1 MKIEVRDLREEDL
14 DAVCAIEES
23 SFSMPWKR
31 EDFQSLIEDN
41 NSIYLVIL
49 ADDKVVGAAGYT
61 FNGFDGYINNVVID
75 VDHRGQRLGR
85 VLMKELLTV
94 GRKNGVP
101 EFTLEVRASNAPAI
115 KLYESLGFKSEGRRK
130 NFYERP
136 VEDAEVMWLRETES
150 V

>member
-1 MKIEVRDLREEDL
+1 MKIEVRDLRTEDL
-14 DAVCAIEES
+14 DEVCRIEEA

-31 EDFQSLIEDN
+31 EDFQNLIDSD

-49 ADDKVVGAAGYT
+49 ADDRVAGAAGYT

-75 VDHRGQRLGR
+75 VDRRGQGLGK
-85 VLMKELLTV
+85 VLMRELLTV

-101 EFTLEVRASNAPAI
+101 EFTLEVRVSNTPAI
-115 KLYESLGFKSEGRRK
+115 KLYESLGFKSEGVRK

-136 VEDAEVMWLRETES
+136 AEVALVMWLREAQS
-150 V
+150 

>member
-14 DAVCAIEES
+14 DEVCRIEEA

-31 EDFQSLIEDN
+31 EDFQDLIDSD

-49 ADDKVVGAAGYT
+49 ADDRVAGAAGYT

-75 VDHRGQRLGR
+75 VDRRGQGLGK

-94 GRKNGVP
+94 GRKNGVL
-101 EFTLEVRASNAPAI
+101 EFTLEVRVSNTPAI
-115 KLYESLGFKSEGRRK
+115 KLYESFGFKSEGVRK

-136 VEDAEVMWLRETES
+136 VEDALVMWLREAQS
-150 V
+150 

>member
-23 SFSMPWKR
+23 SFSMPWRR
-31 EDFQSLIEDN
+31 EDFQGLIEDN

-49 ADDKVVGAAGYT
+49 SDDRVVGAAGYT

-75 VDHRGQRLGR
+75 IDHRGQGLGR

-101 EFTLEVRASNAPAI
+101 EFTLEVRASNVPAI

-136 VEDAEVMWLRETES
+136 VEDAEVMWLRETEP

>member
-1 MKIEVRDLREEDL
+1 MKVEVRDLREEDL
-14 DAVCAIEES
+14 DEVCRIEEA

-31 EDFQSLIEDN
+31 EDFQDLIASD

-49 ADDKVVGAAGYT
+49 ADDRVAGAAGYT

-75 VDHRGQRLGR
+75 VDRRGQGLGK

-101 EFTLEVRASNAPAI
+101 EFTLEVRVSNTPAI
-115 KLYESLGFKSEGRRK
+115 KLYESLGFKSEGVRK

-136 VEDAEVMWLRETES
+136 VEDAEVMWLRDAQS
-150 V
+150 

>member
-1 MKIEVRDLREEDL
+1 MKIEVRDLRTEDL
-14 DAVCAIEES
+14 DEVCRIEES

-31 EDFQSLIEDN
+31 EDFQGLIDSD

-49 ADDKVVGAAGYT
+49 ADDRVAGAAGYT

-75 VDHRGQRLGR
+75 VDRRGQGLGK
-85 VLMKELLTV
+85 VLMKELLAV

-101 EFTLEVRASNAPAI
+101 EFTLEVRVSNTPAI
-115 KLYESLGFKSEGRRK
+115 KLYESFGFKSEGVRK

-136 VEDAEVMWLRETES
+136 TEDALVMWLRES
-150 V
+150 QS

>member
-1 MKIEVRDLREEDL
+1 MKLETKKLEPSDL
-14 DAVCAIEES
+14 DRVCEIEEA

-31 EDFQSLIEDN
+31 EDFQNLIDSD

-49 ADDKVVGAAGYT
+49 ADDRVAGAAGYT

-75 VDHRGQRLGR
+75 VDRRGQGLGR
-85 VLMKELLTV
+85 VLMRELLTV

-101 EFTLEVRASNAPAI
+101 EFTLEVRVSNTPAI
-115 KLYESLGFKSEGRRK
+115 KLYESLGFKSEGVRK

-136 VEDAEVMWLRETES
+136 AEDALVMWLREAQS
-150 V
+150 

>member
-14 DAVCAIEES
+14 DEVCRIEEA

-31 EDFQSLIEDN
+31 EDFQDLIASD

-49 ADDKVVGAAGYT
+49 ADGRVAGAAGYT

-75 VDHRGQRLGR
+75 VDRRGQGLGK

-101 EFTLEVRASNAPAI
+101 EFTLEVRVSNTPAI
-115 KLYESLGFKSEGRRK
+115 KLYESLGFKSEGVRK

-136 VEDAEVMWLRETES
+136 VEDAEVMWLREAQS
-150 V
+150 

>member
-23 SFSMPWKR
+23 SFSMPWRR
-31 EDFQSLIEDN
+31 EDFQGLIEDN
-41 NSIYLVIL
+41 NSIYLIIL
-49 ADDKVVGAAGYT
+49 SDDRVVGAAGYT

-75 VDHRGQRLGR
+75 VDYRGQGLGR
-85 VLMKELLTV
+85 VLLQELLRV

-101 EFTLEVRASNAPAI
+101 EFTLEVRASNVPAI

-130 NFYERP
+130 NFYEHP
-136 VEDAEVMWLRETES
+136 TEDAEVMWLRD
-150 V
+150 VKPI

>member
-1 MKIEVRDLREEDL
+1 MKVEVRDLREEDL
-14 DAVCAIEES
+14 DEVCRIEET

-31 EDFQSLIEDN
+31 EDFQGLIDSD

-49 ADDKVVGAAGYT
+49 ADDRVAGAAGYT

-75 VDHRGQRLGR
+75 VDRRGQGLGK
-85 VLMKELLTV
+85 VLMRELLAV

-101 EFTLEVRASNAPAI
+101 EFTLEVRVSNTPAI
-115 KLYESLGFKSEGRRK
+115 KLYESFGFKSEGVRK

-136 VEDAEVMWLRETES
+136 VEDALVMWLREAQS
-150 V
+150 

>member
-1 MKIEVRDLREEDL
+1 MKIEVRDLRTEDL
-14 DAVCAIEES
+14 DEVCRIEEA

-31 EDFQSLIEDN
+31 EDFQGLIDSD

-49 ADDKVVGAAGYT
+49 ADGRVAGAAGYT

-75 VDHRGQRLGR
+75 VDRRGQGLGK

-101 EFTLEVRASNAPAI
+101 EFTLEVRVSNTPAI
-115 KLYESLGFKSEGRRK
+115 KLYESFGFKSEGVRK

-136 VEDAEVMWLRETES
+136 VEDALVMWLREAQS
-150 V
+150 

>member
-1 MKIEVRDLREEDL
+1 MKIEVRDLRTEDL
-14 DAVCAIEES
+14 DEVCRIEEA

-31 EDFQSLIEDN
+31 EDFQNLIDSD

-49 ADDKVVGAAGYT
+49 ADDRVAGAAGYT

-75 VDHRGQRLGR
+75 VDRRGQGLGK
-85 VLMKELLTV
+85 VLMKELLAV

-101 EFTLEVRASNAPAI
+101 EFTLEVRVSNTPAI
-115 KLYESLGFKSEGRRK
+115 KLYESLGFKSEGVRK

-136 VEDAEVMWLRETES
+136 AEDALVMWLREAQS
-150 V
+150 

>member
-1 MKIEVRDLREEDL
+1 MKIEVRDLRKEDL

-31 EDFQSLIEDN
+31 EDFQGLIDSD

-49 ADDKVVGAAGYT
+49 ADGRVAGAAGYT

-75 VDHRGQRLGR
+75 VDRRGQGLGK

-101 EFTLEVRASNAPAI
+101 EFTLEVRLSNTPAI
-115 KLYESLGFKSEGRRK
+115 KLYESLGFKSEGVRK

-136 VEDAEVMWLRETES
+136 VEDALVMWLREAQS
-150 V
+150 

>member
-1 MKIEVRDLREEDL
+1 MKLETKKLEPSDL
-14 DAVCAIEES
+14 DRVCEIEEA

-31 EDFQSLIEDN
+31 EDFQDLIDSD

-49 ADDKVVGAAGYT
+49 ADGRVAGAAGYT

-75 VDHRGQRLGR
+75 VDRRGQGLGK
-85 VLMKELLTV
+85 VLMRELLTV

-101 EFTLEVRASNAPAI
+101 EFTLEVRVSNTPAI
-115 KLYESLGFKSEGRRK
+115 KLYESLGFKSEGVRK

-136 VEDAEVMWLRETES
+136 AEDALVMWLREAQS
-150 V
+150 

>member
-1 MKIEVRDLREEDL
+1 MKIEVRDLRTEDL
-14 DAVCAIEES
+14 DEVCRIEEA

-31 EDFQSLIEDN
+31 EDVQGLIDSD

-49 ADDKVVGAAGYT
+49 ADDRVAGAAGYT

-75 VDHRGQRLGR
+75 VDRRGQGLGK

-101 EFTLEVRASNAPAI
+101 EFTLEVRVSNTPAI
-115 KLYESLGFKSEGRRK
+115 KLYESFGFKSEGVRK

-136 VEDAEVMWLRETES
+136 VEDALVMWLREAQS
-150 V
+150 

>member
-14 DAVCAIEES
+14 DDVCRIEES

-31 EDFQSLIEDN
+31 EDFQDLIVSD

-61 FNGFDGYINNVVID
+61 FNGFEGYVNNVVID
-75 VDHRGQRLGR
+75 IDHRGQKLGK

-101 EFTLEVRASNAPAI
+101 EFTLEVRVSNTPAI
-115 KLYESLGFKSEGRRK
+115 KLYESLGFKSEGVRK

-136 VEDAEVMWLRETES
+136 VEDAMVMWLREA
-150 V
+150 

>member
-1 MKIEVRDLREEDL
+1 MKIEVRDLCEEDL
-14 DAVCAIEES
+14 DDVCRIEES

-31 EDFQSLIEDN
+31 EDFQDLIVSD

-49 ADDKVVGAAGYT
+49 ADDRVVGAAGYT
-61 FNGFDGYINNVVID
+61 FNGFEGYINNVVID
-75 VDHRGQRLGR
+75 IDYRGQELGS

-101 EFTLEVRASNAPAI
+101 EFTLEVRVSNTPAI
-115 KLYESLGFKSEGRRK
+115 KLYESLGFKSEGIRK

-136 VEDAEVMWLRETES
+136 VEDAMVMWLRES
-150 V
+150 

>member
-14 DAVCAIEES
+14 DDVCRIEES

-31 EDFQSLIEDN
+31 EDFRDLIVSD

-61 FNGFDGYINNVVID
+61 FNGFEGYINNVVID
-75 VDHRGQRLGR
+75 IDHRGQKLGK

-101 EFTLEVRASNAPAI
+101 EFTLEVRVSNTPAI
-115 KLYESLGFKSEGRRK
+115 KLYESLGFKSEGVRK

-136 VEDAEVMWLRETES
+136 VEDAMVMWLREA
-150 V
+150 

>member
-14 DAVCAIEES
+14 DEVCAIEES
-23 SFSMPWKR
+23 SFSMPWRR
-31 EDFQSLIEDN
+31 EDFQGLIEDN

-49 ADDKVVGAAGYT
+49 SDDRVVGAAGYT

-75 VDHRGQRLGR
+75 VDYRGQGLGR
-85 VLMKELLTV
+85 VLLQELLRV

-101 EFTLEVRASNAPAI
+101 EFTLEVRASNVPAI

-136 VEDAEVMWLRETES
+136 TEDAEVMWLRD
-150 V
+150 VKPI

>member
-1 MKIEVRDLREEDL
+1 MKIEVRDLRTEDL
-14 DAVCAIEES
+14 DEVCRIEEA

-31 EDFQSLIEDN
+31 EDFQGLIDSD

-49 ADDKVVGAAGYT
+49 ADGRVAGAAGYT

-75 VDHRGQRLGR
+75 VDRRGQGLGK

-94 GRKNGVP
+94 GRKNGVS
-101 EFTLEVRASNAPAI
+101 EFTLEVRVSNTPAI
-115 KLYESLGFKSEGRRK
+115 KLYESFGFKSEGVRK

-136 VEDAEVMWLRETES
+136 VEDALVMWLREAQS
-150 V
+150 

>member
-1 MKIEVRDLREEDL
+1 MNIEVRDLRTEDL
-14 DAVCAIEES
+14 DEVCRIEES

-31 EDFQSLIEDN
+31 EDFQELIDSE

-49 ADDKVVGAAGYT
+49 ADGKVVGAAGYT

-75 VDHRGQRLGR
+75 VDYRGQGLGR
-85 VLMKELLTV
+85 LLLRELLNV

-101 EFTLEVRASNAPAI
+101 EFTLEVRVSNAPAI
-115 KLYESLGFKSEGRRK
+115 KLYESFGFKSEGRRK

-136 VEDAEVMWLRETES
+136 VEDAEVMWLRETGP

>member
-1 MKIEVRDLREEDL
+1 
-14 DAVCAIEES
+14 
-23 SFSMPWKR
+23 MPWKR

-75 VDHRGQRLGR
+75 IDHRGQGLGR

-101 EFTLEVRASNAPAI
+101 EFTLEVRASNVPAI

-136 VEDAEVMWLRETES
+136 VEDAEVMWLREAEP

>member
-14 DAVCAIEES
+14 DDVCRIEES

-31 EDFQSLIEDN
+31 EDFQDLIVSD

-61 FNGFDGYINNVVID
+61 FNGFEGYINNVVID
-75 VDHRGQRLGR
+75 IDYRGQKLGN

-101 EFTLEVRASNAPAI
+101 EFTLEVRVSNTPAI
-115 KLYESLGFKSEGRRK
+115 KLYESLGFKSEGVRK

-136 VEDAEVMWLRETES
+136 VEDAMVMWLREAQS
-150 V
+150 

>member
-14 DAVCAIEES
+14 DDVCRIEES

-31 EDFQSLIEDN
+31 EDFQDLIVSD

-61 FNGFDGYINNVVID
+61 FNGFEGYINNVVID
-75 VDHRGQRLGR
+75 IDYRGQGLGM

-101 EFTLEVRASNAPAI
+101 EFTLEVRVSNTPAI
-115 KLYESLGFKSEGRRK
+115 KLYESLGFKSEGIRK

-136 VEDAEVMWLRETES
+136 AEDAMVMWLREAS
-150 V
+150 I

>member
-1 MKIEVRDLREEDL
+1 MKIEVRDLSEEDL

-31 EDFQSLIEDN
+31 EDFTGLIDSES
-41 NSIYLVIL
+41 SIYLAIL

-61 FNGFDGYINNVVID
+61 FNGFDGYINNVLID
-75 VDHRGQRLGR
+75 VDYRGQGLGR
-85 VLMKELLTV
+85 ILLQELLRV

-101 EFTLEVRASNAPAI
+101 EFTLEVRVSNTPAI

-136 VEDAEVMWLRETES
+136 VEDAEVMWLRETEP